1 MHHTCF
7 MKNLIIRNIFLL
19 GNVVQQQ
26 YWWSCTPHLT
36 CCTCLVLP
44 LCTHCSGVYIHPQTQ
59 LWVESHI
66 YVCFYYLHQELVKNF
81 SIWKFYKW
89 VLHTTPTNWNSTCSL
104 CESNFHYIYIYI
116 IISIHVQ
123 SLFQEE
129 SFKVVV
135 TNVVWVFGY
144 INNLQFEVFEILESK
159 KNRFWFL
166 RKNIKIGKTSDFVI
180 FQVLKELAV
189 FMKESWV
196 F

>member
-1 MHHTCF
+1 
-7 MKNLIIRNIFLL
+7 
-19 GNVVQQQ
+19 
-26 YWWSCTPHLT
+26 
-36 CCTCLVLP
+36 
-44 LCTHCSGVYIHPQTQ
+44 
-59 LWVESHI
+59 
-66 YVCFYYLHQELVKNF
+66 
-81 SIWKFYKW
+81 
-89 VLHTTPTNWNSTCSL
+89 
-104 CESNFHYIYIYI
+104 
-116 IISIHVQ
+116 VQ